1 MSEMTVLL
9 ILVWDTSV
17 NMSIVVRRAVD
28 VPFKCCR
35 DGTELFLRMVTK
47 RVIIFPPFYPFLPTL
62 PPSST
67 AVIKGNVA
75 EALNAET

>member
-17 NMSIVVRRAVD
+17 NMSIMVLRAVY
-28 VPFKCCR
+28 VTFECCR

-47 RVIIFPPFYPFLPTL
+47 RVIIFPPFYPSPHPPTL
-62 PPSST
+62 
-67 AVIKGNVA
+67 
-75 EALNAET
+75 LNSDNKTYKRERC